1 MNMTPLLHSLTACYC
16 QAFRISMRKTMNLK
30 EANKGQT
37 RNINP
42 VIKFKDLNSDKLMFI
57 HLRI

>member
-37 RNINP
+37 RYLFQYKPRYKIQGL
-42 VIKFKDLNSDKLMFI
+42 KF
-57 HLRI
+57 